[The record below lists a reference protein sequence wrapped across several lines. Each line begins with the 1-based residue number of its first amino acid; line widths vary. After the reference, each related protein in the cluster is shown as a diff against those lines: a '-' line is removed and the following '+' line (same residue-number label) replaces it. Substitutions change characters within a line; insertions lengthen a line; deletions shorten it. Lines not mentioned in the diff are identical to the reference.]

1 MLAAPAEWLIQL
13 IALLPDPLRPGVFLA
28 IIVAVLW
35 FVLVRRGLPALWHR
49 MCRGAAI
56 TMSITIGIVLFPEY
70 LLTTARRKRGAAP
83 GAFTHA
89 VGAIAEAGLAVA
101 ASLYKAHL
109 PKASSTPKA
118 ASAPATPAKTA
129 GAKSTPPP
137 VRRKH
142 FPWAWCAIT
151 IAALAATVILMEQLS
166 PQEPAKQTLAEGFEY
181 WRDIEA
187 WAHIDVAD
195 RAAPGDPVAPRILS
209 VTYHTRY
216 AHIALY
222 CPEGDACAGTLTVR
236 TERGRALG
244 TRTLELEP
252 EAREVIALPI
262 ATAPAAVP
270 RHLHLHLDIYRP

>member
-28 IIVAVLW
+28 IVMTVLW

-56 TMSITIGIVLFPEY
+56 TMNVAIGIVLFPEY

-83 GAFTHA
+83 GAFTRA
-89 VGAIAEAGLAVA
+89 VGAVAEVGLAA
-101 ASLYKAHL
+101 AGSLYKAHP
-109 PKASSTPKA
+109 PKAPSRSKG
-118 ASAPATPAKTA
+118 ASAPATPAQTA
-129 GAKSTPPP
+129 GAKPTRPS
-137 VRRKH
+137 VRRKR
-142 FPWAWCAIT
+142 FPWVWCAIV
-151 IAALAATVILMEQLS
+151 IAALAATVIVMEQLS
-166 PQEPAKQTLAEGFEY
+166 PQEPAKQTIAEGFEY

-187 WAHIDVAD
+187 WGHVDVAD
-195 RAAPGDPVAPRILS
+195 RAAPGDPAAPRILS
-209 VTYHTRY
+209 VTYHSRY
-216 AHIALY
+216 AHVAVY

-244 TRTLELEP
+244 RRTLELEP

-262 ATAPAAVP
+262 ATAPAGVL
-270 RHLHLHLDIYRP
+270 RHLHLDVYRRT